1 MAQDPYE
8 KLDEELG
15 KKSVERTIKENAE
28 VKELQKTFRD
38 VFSSYD
44 GKKVLNVLLC
54 DLKYFDTCLNER
66 ETALRNYATFLLEE
80 RMGFKN
86 TVSITEKI
94 LESDFE

>member
-15 KKSVERTIKENAE
+15 HKSVESKMKEIEE

-38 VFSSYD
+38 VFSNYD
-44 GKKVLNVLLC
+44 GKKVLNVILC
-54 DLKYFDTCLNER
+54 DLKYFDSCNNER
-66 ETALRNYATFLLEE
+66 DMALRNYATFLLEE

-86 TVSITEKI
+86 TVSMTEKL